1 MKTRKGG
8 QMIRCSVCGEQAI
21 EVIHRPHVP
30 FADGYGNVTLSCYN
44 CHSEDYEAAKQLLG
58 VLND

>member
-44 CHSEDYEAAKQLLG
+44 CHSEDYEAA
-58 VLND
+58 